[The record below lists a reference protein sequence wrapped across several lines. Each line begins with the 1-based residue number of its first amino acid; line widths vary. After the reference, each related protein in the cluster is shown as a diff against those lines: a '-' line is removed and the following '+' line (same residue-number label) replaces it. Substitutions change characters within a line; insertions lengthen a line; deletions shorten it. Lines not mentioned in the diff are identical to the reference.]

1 MKEQTI
7 IQMTFADLQKFASE
21 IATQTAMQIQRRQ
34 QDDDEYVYGIQAL
47 ANLIGCKK
55 SSAQKLSNSGKI
67 DFAKGRKYGKEIPFN
82 KQKILAFLNN

>member
-1 MKEQTI
+1 MEKRVIDMTVDELVEVIKMTVRKEVALMGKQ
-7 IQMTFADLQKFASE
+7 E
-21 IATQTAMQIQRRQ
+21 

>member
-1 MKEQTI
+1 MGKRVIDMTVEELVEIIKMTVRNEVAVIGKKE
-7 IQMTFADLQKFASE
+7 
-21 IATQTAMQIQRRQ
+21 

-55 SSAQKLSNSGKI
+55 SAAQKLSNSGQI